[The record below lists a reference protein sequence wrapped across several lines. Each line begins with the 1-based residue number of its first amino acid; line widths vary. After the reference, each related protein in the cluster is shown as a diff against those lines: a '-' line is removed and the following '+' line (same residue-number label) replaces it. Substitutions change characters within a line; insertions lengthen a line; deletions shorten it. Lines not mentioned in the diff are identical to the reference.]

1 MSISDIP
8 IDENDDRERER
19 ERERERARRKGT
31 FVTKI
36 GNFYDKGNFC
46 DMHEEL

>member
-19 ERERERARRKGT
+19 ERERESQKKGH
-31 FVTKI
+31 
-36 GNFYDKGNFC
+36 FC
-46 DMHEEL
+46 DENRELS